1 MAFRYDSNIQ
11 GVFDER
17 AVELG
22 RYIAETNSTVRATG
36 KKFGIS
42 KSTVFTDVT
51 VRLKKVNPTL
61 YSEVRQVLEKNKEE
75 RHIRGGIA
83 TKEKYL
89 NISR

>member
-1 MAFRYDSNIQ
+1 MTFRYDSNIN
-11 GVFDER
+11 GHYDER

-51 VRLKKVNPTL
+51 VRLKKVNPAL

-89 NISR
+89 NIGK